1 MTTRLIALVD
11 WAATPLGPLETWPQS
26 LKSTV
31 GLVLAS
37 GHAMCIAWGPGQ
49 TFIYNDAYAPFL
61 GARHPTAMGN
71 AFKEVWSDIWA
82 DIAPLV
88 ERVFAGET
96 VSFTDMPL
104 VMTRYGYP
112 EDTWWSFS
120 YSPLRDETG
129 AVAGLLNV
137 ASDATPRVLAERRL
151 AAERERQRLALQQ
164 MPGFVALHSGPQH
177 RYEYVND
184 AFVEIAGARNFLGRT
199 LREVFPELA
208 GQGFY
213 ELIDRVY
220 ATGESFASRAMPI
233 KLDRADGE
241 RFIDLIYEPIRDDD
255 KKVTGI
261 FVGGYDVT
269 ERCRAEARVRGVLD
283 GMDEGFVLLDPDF
296 RILEINAEGLRLEK
310 RPKSEI
316 VGKVHW
322 SVRPNAEDTDL
333 SRKLKQSMAERAPGD
348 FENRYVWPDG
358 REGYFKV
365 RWFPTGD
372 GLAIFYRD
380 ATERVKAE
388 AALREME
395 ERLRLAT
402 DSAEIG
408 YWDVDP
414 INDAL
419 VWPSRVKAMFGISP
433 AAPVSMRDFYQG
445 LHPDDAPAT
454 VTAYEAATDPARRAL
469 YDVEFRTIG
478 KEDGVI
484 RWVAARGRGV
494 FDEHGRCVRVVG
506 TALDISRQKAAG
518 AALAES
524 QARYR
529 TLFDAIE
536 AGFCV
541 VEVDLASPDG
551 RIDYRVVEANPAFYR
566 QTGFSEQIFGQW
578 LRKAAPELEEHWYEI
593 YGRVARTGEPERF
606 EQGSSALG
614 RWFDVY
620 AFRTNEAGAPRVG
633 ILFND
638 VSARREAEGRLRELN
653 ETLEARVR
661 QRTADLEAAHEQLRQ
676 SQKLEAMGSLTG
688 GVAHDFN
695 NLLTPIVGVLDMLQ
709 RRGLGGER
717 EQRFIAGAMQS
728 AERAKT
734 LVQRLL
740 AFARRQPLQPIAVD
754 VGLLVKN
761 MAGLVSTTTGPQI
774 KTVVDIAS
782 GLPPAKAD
790 PNQLE
795 MALLNLAVN
804 ARDAMPDGGT
814 LRISASAH
822 ELAAGEVHG
831 LRAGSYLRLSVADS
845 GVGMDAATIARAVE
859 PFFSTKGVGKGT
871 GLGLSMVHGLAS
883 QLGGAL
889 TITSNIGLG
898 TNVELWLP
906 QTDDAPEVAAVAAA
920 QEPSGRSGTALLV
933 DDEEFVRLTTADMLG
948 DLGYRVIEA
957 ASAEDALA
965 LIAAG
970 TAFDLLVTDH
980 LMPGMTGT
988 ALARAAREH
997 RASLPVL
1004 IVSGYADVEGI
1015 APDLPRLTKPFRK
1028 SDLAASLASL
1038 LQTN

>member
-1 MTTRLIALVD
+1 MTTRLMTMVD
-11 WAATPLGPLETWPQS
+11 WAGTPLGPLEMWPQS

-37 GHAMCIAWGPGQ
+37 GHAMCVAWGPDR

-61 GARHPTAMGN
+61 GARHPSAMGK
-71 AFKEVWSDIWA
+71 AFKEVWSDIWS

-88 ERVFAGET
+88 ERVGAGET

-104 VMTRYGYP
+104 VMTRNGYP

-120 YSPLRDETG
+120 YSPLFDETG

-164 MPGFVALHSGPQH
+164 MPGFIALHSGPEH
-177 RYEYVND
+177 RFEYVND
-184 AFVEIAGARNFLGRT
+184 AFVAIAGQRNCLGRT
-199 LREVFPELA
+199 LREVFPELE

-213 ELIDRVY
+213 ERLDRVY
-220 ATGESFASRAMPI
+220 ATGESFAARAMPI
-233 KLDRADGE
+233 HLDRVDGE
-241 RFIDLIYEPIRDDD
+241 RFIDLQYEPIRGDDH
-255 KKVTGI
+255 KVTGI

-322 SVRPNAEDTDL
+322 SVRTNAEDTDL
-333 SRKLKQSMAERAPGD
+333 SRKLKQSMAERTPGD

-380 ATERVKAE
+380 ATERVKAD
-388 AALREME
+388 AALREMA

-414 INDAL
+414 INDVL
-419 VWPSRVKAMFGISP
+419 VWPPRVKAMFGISP
-433 AAPVSMRDFYQG
+433 DAPVSMRDYYQG
-445 LHPDDAPAT
+445 IHPDDASAT

-469 YDVEFRTIG
+469 YDVEYRTIG
-478 KEDGVI
+478 REDGVV

-494 FDEHGRCVRVVG
+494 FDEQGRCVRVVG
-506 TALDISRQKAAG
+506 TALDISRQKAAS

-541 VEVDLASPDG
+541 VEVDLAAPGG

-566 QTGFSEQIFGQW
+566 QTGFSEQILGQW
-578 LRKAAPELEEHWYEI
+578 LRKAVPELEEHWYEI

-606 EQGSSALG
+606 EQGSGALG

-620 AFRTNEAGAPRVG
+620 AFRTNEAGVPRVG

-754 VGLLVKN
+754 VGLLVTN

-774 KTVVDIAS
+774 KTVVDIAA

-822 ELAAGEVHG
+822 VLTAGEVHG

-845 GVGMDAATIARAVE
+845 GVGMDAATIARAIE

-889 TITSNIGLG
+889 TITSNVGLG

-948 DLGYRVIEA
+948 DLGYHVIEA

-965 LIAAG
+965 LIVAG

-988 ALARAAREH
+988 QLARAVRER

-1004 IVSGYADVEGI
+1004 IISGYADVEGI

-1028 SDLAASLASL
+1028 SDLAASLTSL